1 MIHKQSSFGC
11 DVDFVKFFIVLVA
24 VKMLMMLV
32 YEINEGL
39 SSLHHDKKNLSYLL
53 VHLNFQVMYDKA
65 ANKLVTPFI
74 RPSLSVN

>member
-39 SSLHHDKKNLSYLL
+39 SSLHHDKKNLS
-53 VHLNFQVMYDKA
+53 HLFGLFQFSGNVRQGSQQTCHSFHKTII
-65 ANKLVTPFI
+65 VC
-74 RPSLSVN
+74 